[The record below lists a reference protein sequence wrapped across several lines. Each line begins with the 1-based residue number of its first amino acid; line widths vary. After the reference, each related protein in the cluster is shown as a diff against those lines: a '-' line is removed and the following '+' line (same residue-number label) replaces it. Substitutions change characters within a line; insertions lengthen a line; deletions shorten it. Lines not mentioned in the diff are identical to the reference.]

1 MLSFATVAL
10 AGATVGFTTGVD
22 LMSVKSLDLGTSVGA
37 SALAAGAAAWAAA
50 GVSAEEVS
58 SEPPQPTTTPIT
70 SIKAINNK
78 GILIALNLD
87 TSFMSH
93 SFTR

>member
-37 SALAAGAAAWAAA
+37 YALAAGAAA
-50 GVSAEEVS
+50 
-58 SEPPQPTTTPIT
+58 
-70 SIKAINNK
+70 
-78 GILIALNLD
+78 
-87 TSFMSH
+87 
-93 SFTR
+93 